1 MASKDYSIKQE
12 LLATFAK
19 ALGHP
24 ARIAICNL
32 LTKRGACFF
41 GDIHAELPM
50 AKATMSQHLTVLKD
64 AGLIHG
70 ETITPKVR
78 YCINDENWQMARQL
92 FAEFLGQC

>member
-1 MASKDYSIKQE
+1 
-12 LLATFAK
+12 
-19 ALGHP
+19 
-24 ARIAICNL
+24 
-32 LTKRGACFF
+32 
-41 GDIHAELPM
+41 M

-78 YCINDENWQMARQL
+78 YSINDENWQMARQL